1 MAATNRTKKTAR
13 RSDVDAREKLLKQAM
28 KNPGVRDLVEV
39 YENWQRMDRFAEGYR
54 QVVAPK
60 SVVSSSDTSA
70 PNH

>member
-1 MAATNRTKKTAR
+1 MRATKPTSKATKQ
-13 RSDVDAREKLLKQAM
+13 SDVRAGERLLKQAM

-39 YENWQRMDRFAEGYR
+39 YENWQRIDRSAQTYR
-54 QVVAPK
+54 QVLAPK